1 MRGATDPQS
10 MCPAERFL
18 RQHRIDEHVGALFWL
33 CSPMRQEQIMEIGI
47 EDVDDPSA
55 ALQSLIQHSKS
66 WAPLVDYSP
75 GCSHTSP
82 RRRKPKPPDCPPPD
96 HLMARSLRL
105 DVSQPAAASI
115 VATAL
120 LKSTPV
126 VKYLIMMM
134 SLRTR
139 PIACLDVICWQ
150 RWG

>member
-1 MRGATDPQS
+1 
-10 MCPAERFL
+10 
-18 RQHRIDEHVGALFWL
+18 
-33 CSPMRQEQIMEIGI
+33 MEIGI
-47 EDVDDPSA
+47 EDVNDPSA
-55 ALQSLIQHSKS
+55 ALQSLIEHSKS
-66 WAPLVDYSP
+66 WVPLVDYSQ

-126 VKYLIMMM
+126 AKYLIMMT
-134 SLRTR
+134 SLRPR

-150 RWG
+150 RWGQFVLALQPPEIVYLNLMLTTDLKAVCSVFTSPLRF

>member
-1 MRGATDPQS
+1 
-10 MCPAERFL
+10 
-18 RQHRIDEHVGALFWL
+18 
-33 CSPMRQEQIMEIGI
+33 MEIGI
-47 EDVDDPSA
+47 EDVNDPSA
-55 ALQSLIQHSKS
+55 TLHSFIEHSKS
-66 WAPLVDYSP
+66 WVPLVDFSP
-75 GCSHTSP
+75 GFSHTSP

-126 VKYLIMMM
+126 AKYLIMMM

-139 PIACLDVICWQ
+139 PIASLDVICWQ
-150 RWG
+150 RWGQFVLARQPPEIVYLNLMLTTDLKAVCSVFTSSLRF